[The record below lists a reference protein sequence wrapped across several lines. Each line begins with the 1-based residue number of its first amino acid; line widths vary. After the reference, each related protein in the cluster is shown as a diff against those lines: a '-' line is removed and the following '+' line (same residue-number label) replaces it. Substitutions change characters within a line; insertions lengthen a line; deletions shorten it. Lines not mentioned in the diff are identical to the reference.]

1 MDLVV
6 IAIRPDFI
14 VDAVREAADTGH
26 RHILILPGGFQEA
39 GEEGQARQ
47 AALDDLAREKGLIIA
62 GPNCGGIIHLGKESR
77 LAATFFRDLPPGGPL
92 AFVSQSGALAEEVIA
107 HAQIQNIPIGTVVSV
122 GNSMHLGVEDHLV
135 HLGKDPDIS
144 AILLYLESARDMEA
158 LAETAQ
164 KLSKTKPIIA
174 LIPGRTENGLAAAR
188 AHTGASAD
196 SDAAIEDLCRKA
208 GIVRARSLRDLH
220 LAAKGLGFFPK
231 GFGKRALILSNSGGP
246 GVLAA
251 DEATLGGLDL
261 VDLPAAL
268 AARLKAD
275 LPPEASVRNP
285 LDLLADAR
293 EDRFGFSLE
302 AALDH
307 ADAFDVILMIHVVPF
322 MVDATPVIERLSA
335 LAKTA
340 KRPLLHSMMGTLEHG
355 RAWFDAMEAAQVPMF
370 SNIEDMARTASLLAR
385 CHQIAQKD

>member
-1 MDLVV
+1 M
-6 IAIRPDFI
+6 
-14 VDAVREAADTGH
+14 
-26 RHILILPGGFQEA
+26 
-39 GEEGQARQ
+39 
-47 AALDDLAREKGLIIA
+47 
-62 GPNCGGIIHLGKESR
+62 
-77 LAATFFRDLPPGGPL
+77 
-92 AFVSQSGALAEEVIA
+92 
-107 HAQIQNIPIGTVVSV
+107 
-122 GNSMHLGVEDHLV
+122 
-135 HLGKDPDIS
+135 
-144 AILLYLESARDMEA
+144 
-158 LAETAQ
+158 
-164 KLSKTKPIIA
+164 
-174 LIPGRTENGLAAAR
+174 
-188 AHTGASAD
+188 
-196 SDAAIEDLCRKA
+196 
-208 GIVRARSLRDLH
+208 RARSLRDLH

-293 EDRFGFSLE
+293 EDRFGLSLE

-385 CHQIAQKD
+385 CYQIAQKD